1 MNPRQDALSLLTAE
15 HADLMD
21 MFESF
26 GALCERGASKIEK
39 SAVAEEI
46 CLSLT
51 IHAQVEQEIFY
62 PAVRAAI
69 GDDALMD
76 EAQVEHAEADDLNA
90 RISTMKPTEALFD
103 ARVIVLG
110 AAFDRHVKTAQR
122 KMFPKVRRSGIDL
135 MALGARLQDRSDEL
149 LALYKEMLG
158 RSDWE
163 DESADPV
170 GRPVTPFERKA
181 SATRA

>member
-1 MNPRQDALSLLTAE
+1 MNPRQDALGLLTAD

-21 MFESF
+21 LFESF
-26 GALCERGASKIEK
+26 GALCERGASTIEK
-39 SAVAEEI
+39 AAVAEEI

-90 RISTMKPTEALFD
+90 RISTMKPSDPLFD

-122 KMFPKVRRSGIDL
+122 KMFPKVRRSGVDL
-135 MALGARLQDRSDEL
+135 MALGAQAPGPARRIAGAVQGNARPFR
-149 LALYKEMLG
+149 LG
-158 RSDWE
+158 RRI
-163 DESADPV
+163 
-170 GRPVTPFERKA
+170 GRPGGPPGAGAFAR
-181 SATRA
+181 